1 MGWQRKRPKIQ
12 RKEGRRL
19 RKQPHPLAASKRTFL
34 CLRAFR
40 RARGLRGSPS
50 SRIPAVR
57 AGTSCQLGNRLSWLQ
72 KRGLV
77 LFFPLK
83 SWRERVQP
91 LEPGQAQLPPTRRIL
106 PVLGKHTW
114 LEFSCHGPGA
124 QSFLP
129 SRWSGGEI
137 KCLAESTLMSKIV
150 GGRQIPS
157 RKGCSVCSASVVVTA
172 MVTAIMIL
180 VMTTP
185 PFNEHLQGARSY
197 FIASSQQL
205 LGAGTRDAG
214 RTPSLPPS

>member
-1 MGWQRKRPKIQ
+1 MAEEATENT
-12 RKEGRRL
+12 KEGRKAIEEATPPSCSFKEDLPLPQGLQEGPGPEGEPELADPSCARWHQL
-19 RKQPHPLAASKRTFL
+19 PAGKQAVLAAE
-34 CLRAFR
+34 
-40 RARGLRGSPS
+40 G
-50 SRIPAVR
+50 
-57 AGTSCQLGNRLSWLQ
+57 
-72 KRGLV
+72 RGLV

-214 RTPSLPPS
+214 RTPSPPPS